1 MQTAGKSDRSQA
13 SESEGRR
20 PRGWHLHLYCNAM
33 RAHAGAQ
40 RAIKVQKQK
49 SRRDREALGRSS
61 QQVGGPFTA
70 CFQTDRVACT
80 PHQIK
85 EKFQICCLQIKR
97 SGNCFPSDFQASD
110 FSHGC
115 SDGGVCRSC
124 LQPGCL
130 PGCKD
135 EKEKKK
141 SDKKTREKS
150 WNYWRRTTKGS

>member
-1 MQTAGKSDRSQA
+1 
-13 SESEGRR
+13 
-20 PRGWHLHLYCNAM
+20 M

-40 RAIKVQKQK
+40 RAIKVQKQN

-97 SGNCFPSDFQASD
+97 SGNCFASDFQASD

-115 SDGGVCRSC
+115 SDGGVCRLC

-135 EKEKKK
+135 LKKK
-141 SDKKTREKS
+141 SDKKPEKRAGITGNGQQKADEES
-150 WNYWRRTTKGS
+150 RDQEERCRSSAPTIHTSLQSDVWKTL